1 MLIGLLPSV
10 WGRAGILWVESL
22 RSAKIGDGVRHNAL
36 QSAPGR
42 GAPGAEASL
51 RGGMSEILD
60 IDGCAAGPRISTVG
74 HAALD
79 HCFDIEQFPQQ
90 PTKTPAQAYRMVSG
104 GMAANAAIAAA
115 RLGARVGLFGAVG
128 DDEAGQFLA
137 RRVRGYGVDCQ
148 GLQRVPGATSSI
160 SAVVI
165 DAQGER
171 QIFNS
176 RGDAL
181 RKAQPLDVSHLQ
193 GSDVVMVDPR
203 WMAGAVTALHWA
215 RAAGVL
221 SMLDGD
227 LSPQA
232 DLQSLSPLA
241 DWSVFSE
248 SGLAAFAPGL
258 PIDAALQRA
267 LDAGTQVAVVT
278 LGPRGVRWQR
288 RHEDVLH
295 SMPSFAVKAV
305 DTNGAGDVF
314 HAALALA
321 LAQGQSDRQAIRFAA
336 AAAALKCQRTGG
348 VVNGP
353 DRAELEQFLAAQ
365 D

>member
-1 MLIGLLPSV
+1 MSMDEIP
-10 WGRAGILWVESL
+10 GIQD
-22 RSAKIGDGVRHNAL
+22 R
-36 QSAPGR
+36 
-42 GAPGAEASL
+42 
-51 RGGMSEILD
+51 
-60 IDGCAAGPRISTVG
+60 AAGPRISTVG

-79 HCFDIEQFPQQ
+79 HCFDIAEFPSQ

-128 DDEAGQFLA
+128 DDEAGRFLA
-137 RRVRGYGVDCQ
+137 QRVHSYGVDCQ

-171 QIFNS
+171 QIFNC

-181 RKAQPLDVSHLQ
+181 RNAEALDVSFLR

-203 WMAGAVTALHWA
+203 WMAGAITALRWS
-215 RAAGVL
+215 RTAGVL

-227 LSPQA
+227 LSPQE
-232 DLQSLSPLA
+232 DLQTLSPLA

-248 SGLAAFAPGL
+248 SGLAAFAPAL
-258 PIDAALQRA
+258 SVDAALQSA

-278 LGPRGVRWQR
+278 LGPRGVRWKR
-288 RHEDVLH
+288 GSEGVLH
-295 SMPSFAVKAV
+295 TIPSFPVKAL

-321 LAQGQSDRQAIRFAA
+321 LAQGQGDRSAIRFAA
-336 AAAALKCQRTGG
+336 AAAALKCQRNGG

-353 DRAELEQFLAAQ
+353 DRAELDQFLATQ
-365 D
+365 S

>member
-1 MLIGLLPSV
+1 MG
-10 WGRAGILWVESL
+10 
-22 RSAKIGDGVRHNAL
+22 
-36 QSAPGR
+36 
-42 GAPGAEASL
+42 
-51 RGGMSEILD
+51 EIQ
-60 IDGCAAGPRISTVG
+60 GTQTPAHSPRISTVG

-79 HCFDIEQFPQQ
+79 HCFAIEQFPAQ

-137 RRVRGYGVDCQ
+137 RRVHSHGVDCQ

-165 DAQGER
+165 DANGER
-171 QIFNS
+171 QIFNC

-181 RKAQPLDVSHLQ
+181 RRALPLDVSYLQ

-203 WMAGAVTALHWA
+203 WMAGAIVALHWA
-215 RAAGVL
+215 RSAGVL

-227 LSPQA
+227 LSPQE
-232 DLQSLSPLA
+232 DLQTLSALA

-248 SGLAAFAPGL
+248 SGLAEFAPGVSVE
-258 PIDAALQRA
+258 AGLQQA

-278 LGPRGVRWQR
+278 LGPRGVRWKR
-288 RHEDVLH
+288 RGDDAVH
-295 SMPSFAVKAV
+295 SIASFAVKAV

-314 HAALALA
+314 HAGLALA
-321 LAQGQSDRQAIRFAA
+321 LAQGQDDRAAIRFAA

-353 DRAELEQFLAAQ
+353 DRAELDQFLALQ
-365 D
+365 S

>member
-1 MLIGLLPSV
+1 M
-10 WGRAGILWVESL
+10 
-22 RSAKIGDGVRHNAL
+22 DDVRN
-36 QSAPGR
+36 
-42 GAPGAEASL
+42 
-51 RGGMSEILD
+51 
-60 IDGCAAGPRISTVG
+60 AGPRISTVG

-79 HCFDIEQFPQQ
+79 HCFDIVEFPRQ
-90 PTKTPAQAYRMVSG
+90 PTKTPSRSYRMVSG
-104 GMAANAAIAAA
+104 GMAANAAIAAT

-137 RRVRGYGVDCQ
+137 QRVHSLGVDCT

-165 DAQGER
+165 DGQGER
-171 QIFNS
+171 QIFNC

-181 RKAQPLDVSHLQ
+181 RKALPMDVSGLV

-203 WMAGAVTALHWA
+203 WMAGALAALQWA

-221 SMLDGD
+221 SVLDGD

-232 DLQSLSPLA
+232 DLQALSALA

-248 SGLAAFAPGL
+248 SGLAAFAPGVSM
-258 PIDAALQRA
+258 ASALQSA

-278 LGPRGVRWQR
+278 LGPRGACWMR
-288 RHEDVLH
+288 RGGVLH
-295 SMPSFAVKAV
+295 RIDAFAVKAV

-321 LAQGQSDRQAIRFAA
+321 LAQGQGDREAIRFAA
-336 AAAALKCQRTGG
+336 AAAALKCLCTGG
-348 VVNGP
+348 VGHGP
-353 DRAELEQFLAAQ
+353 DRSAVDQFLAAHP
-365 D
+365 